1 MSPDVAASMQEDIN
15 RQAAVLKAQR
25 RILAILEPFDDPTAR
40 RILGAAAV
48 LTGNAVAVALPKES
62 E

>member
-25 RILAILEPFDDPTAR
+25 RILAILKPFDDAAAR
-40 RILGAAAV
+40 RILGAAA
-48 LTGNAVAVALPKES
+48 LLSGQAVGVTFPKES